1 MISSRASLD
10 RVDMAETGLHICVK
24 DHMCE
29 KEGRICAR
37 FRSDME
43 KTGRVYGVE
52 TIAKRNKGRAL
63 R

>member
-1 MISSRASLD
+1 MD

-52 TIAKRNKGRAL
+52 TIAKRNEGRAL